1 MKKVFAALA
10 GVLAFACTS
19 VALAGTVTLHPNSS
33 GQQTVAAWR
42 AGFGLAD
49 TVGAANQALLL
60 EKDGFDLGTAA
71 TAEFTGIAESRA
83 QLLAGLDWERR
94 VDTDCTK
101 TSPRWTLVVQGA
113 KKPRQYVVRFGCAQ
127 SAHAPGSA
135 PGWIRDVNSQTLIRT
150 RLLQAGGSD
159 ALGGTIVSLAIVFDE
174 RGETGQAVLDNIR
187 LLSKSKDIGSNMW
200 TSAADN
206 AQGVP
211 GGPSDVGRD
220 DLSVNPLSA
229 SEQMSL
235 EEIWPTMTPEDQA
248 TASSDVW
255 VDG

>member
-1 MKKVFAALA
+1 
-10 GVLAFACTS
+10 
-19 VALAGTVTLHPNSS
+19 LHPSSS

-42 AGFGLAD
+42 AGLGLAD

-60 EKDGFDLGTAA
+60 EKDTFDPGTAA
-71 TAEFTGIAESRA
+71 SAEFTGVAGSRA
-83 QLLAGLDWERR
+83 QLLVGLDWERR
-94 VDTDCTK
+94 ADTDCTK
-101 TSPRWTLVVQGA
+101 TSPRWTLVVQGR
-113 KKPRQYVVRFGCAQ
+113 KSRQYVVRFGCAQ

-135 PGWIRDVNSQTLIRT
+135 PGWIRDLNSQTLIRT

-159 ALGGTIVSLAIVFDE
+159 ALGGTVVSLAIVFDE
-174 RGETGQAVLDNIR
+174 RGKTGQAVLDNIR
-187 LLSKSKDIGSNMW
+187 LLSKDIGPNVW

-206 AQGVP
+206 AQVVP
-211 GGPSDVGRD
+211 GGPSDLGRD
-220 DLSVNPLSA
+220 DLSVNPLSL
-229 SEQMSL
+229 SEQMTL